1 MKQTNLKAAMSNNIK
16 SRSLNNEQLSK
27 LQALQ
32 NSKKPANKRYLSI
45 AAAVLVFIISAVI
58 FQQSLQT
65 GLSIEQ
71 KIGNEVAKNH
81 IQLKPLEVKTSQL
94 DIIRKYFTELD
105 FLPIASS
112 VINPG
117 TQALIGGRYCS
128 IQGITAAQL
137 RIKDNVSGR
146 IQSLYQTTY
155 DPKLFKGIPKLKEG
169 QPPISVHAKGITVDI
184 WVEKGLLFALTNE

>member
-32 NSKKPANKRYLSI
+32 NSKKPANQRYLSI
-45 AAAVLVFIISAVI
+45 ATAVLVFIISAVI

-105 FLPIASS
+105 FLPIASI

-137 RIKDNVSGR
+137 RIKDNSSGR

-155 DPKLFKGIPKLKEG
+155 DPNLFKGIPKLKEG